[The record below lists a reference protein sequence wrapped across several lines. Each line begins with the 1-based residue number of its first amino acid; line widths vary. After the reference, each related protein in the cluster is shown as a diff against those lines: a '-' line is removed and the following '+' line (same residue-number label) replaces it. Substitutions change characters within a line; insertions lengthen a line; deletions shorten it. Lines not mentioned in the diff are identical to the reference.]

1 MGAGKRCGS
10 LPGEVDPRK
19 LLPERRQACNYLKAA
34 LCAAAQI
41 KGGFIGNQARPHL
54 SELSA
59 RIKYSSLYFALQSAV
74 RSTRLSL
81 GDSPW
86 RSLARAASWAIY
98 LAFSGPRCG
107 QNISIEKCPSR
118 SCEGL

>member
-1 MGAGKRCGS
+1 MGAGKRYGS

-54 SELSA
+54 SVLSA

-74 RSTRLSL
+74 RSARHF
-81 GDSPW
+81 PW
-86 RSLARAASWAIY
+86 AILPGRSLARAAAI
-98 LAFSGPRCG
+98 
-107 QNISIEKCPSR
+107 ISA
-118 SCEGL
+118 